1 MNYTCPAQEQ
11 YLDSKSWLTFC
22 HFPFYLSILNTNRYL
37 DQILNWQ
44 NRAIYL
50 YIQTAILGNLSES
63 LLGNRPPLP
72 CLQTNNG
79 QMTWSSSKMALIL
92 YLCNVYVQTLL
103 KQLLP
108 AFHVLCNWLFLQG
121 GILTTLLRLSKPTYL
136 CNNELITEYTEF
148 PFTGKNK
155 T

>member
-1 MNYTCPAQEQ
+1 MADLLSLPF
-11 YLDSKSWLTFC
+11 L
-22 HFPFYLSILNTNRYL
+22 PFYFKQTQVLGL
-37 DQILNWQ
+37 DTKMAEPSPT
-44 NRAIYL
+44 RL
-50 YIQTAILGNLSES
+50 YIQTSILGNLSES

-108 AFHVLCNWLFLQG
+108 AFHVLCN
-121 GILTTLLRLSKPTYL
+121 
-136 CNNELITEYTEF
+136 
-148 PFTGKNK
+148 
-155 T
+155 